1 MNVSYN
7 FTIKKELP
15 LAYSRLAGVVKIYPL
30 SSSLFHDRRFPIFC
44 GRGML
49 RPTLCALSPVCKEV
63 YSSQQEKIMR
73 YLKFLFSLIRG
84 CWKVIHTSLTV
95 LATFFFLGVLALFFI
110 GLSHKAPEV
119 AVPEG
124 AALLVNPHGNVVE
137 KQPALRLFGREL
149 NKLAGFPLEDEDVIL
164 QDLLD
169 TINAAAGDPHIKL
182 LVLDLDRLG
191 NISLDQIR
199 SIGKS
204 LELVKEQGKL
214 VIAVGD
220 SFNQSQYYLASWAD
234 QIYLNP
240 MGGVDLHGFS
250 VVKLYLKEM
259 LDKLAVNI
267 HIFRVGS
274 YKAAVEPL
282 IRNDMSPE
290 DRTANL
296 FWLEKLWQLYCT
308 DIAKNRKMSVEDLQ
322 NKITGQAKLLTMA
335 DGNTA
340 TFALNAKLVDALKS
354 RPEMLEAMRKI
365 VGSAKN
371 STDIN
376 AIQFDQY
383 LTTLTPTYTDAKEKK
398 PLIGIIYASGNIV
411 YGKGDDNQIGADTL
425 IEQIKR
431 ARQDSHIKAL
441 VLRLDTGGGSA
452 FASELIRQEIVLTQ
466 KKGKPVVV
474 SMGAVTASGGY
485 WLAANANHL
494 VAAPSTLTGSIG
506 IFGAAPTLEKTLANM
521 GIHSDGVT
529 VGKGT
534 LPPGFTRGMSP
545 EDEAS
550 FQLSVENGYKRFLE
564 IVAQGRGKKVSNVE
578 AIAQGRV
585 WDGATALQLGLVDSL
600 GDLHDAVKVAARLAK
615 VPAENAVFIRAPAN
629 TFFEQMVEQKLP
641 WESQL
646 VSKWLSFAS
655 FSAATLAVHD
665 HLTSQYS
672 FLFEQADPNGL
683 YAHSFLPDPGEIAH

>member
-1 MNVSYN
+1 MAV
-7 FTIKKELP
+7 FPETITLI
-15 LAYSRLAGVVKIYPL
+15 GVN
-30 SSSLFHDRRFPIFC
+30 
-44 GRGML
+44 
-49 RPTLCALSPVCKEV
+49 
-63 YSSQQEKIMR
+63 
-73 YLKFLFSLIRG
+73 
-84 CWKVIHTSLTV
+84 
-95 LATFFFLGVLALFFI
+95 
-110 GLSHKAPEV
+110 HKTA
-119 AVPEG
+119 
-124 AALLVNPHGNVVE
+124 
-137 KQPALRLFGREL
+137 
-149 NKLAGFPLEDEDVIL
+149 
-164 QDLLD
+164 
-169 TINAAAGDPHIKL
+169 
-182 LVLDLDRLG
+182 
-191 NISLDQIR
+191 
-199 SIGKS
+199 S
-204 LELVKEQGKL
+204 LELRERLACAGGYDGPLAALAKVETVKE
-214 VIAVGD
+214 
-220 SFNQSQYYLASWAD
+220 YYLLSTCNRVEILYVCHQGVKPQKEILSALFSPAVSADELLPHLYQYEQQEAVAHLFQVAASLDSMVVGEA
-234 QIYLNP
+234 QILGQMKDAYRYAAERGSTGLILNRL
-240 MGGVDLHGFS
+240 LHKSFS
-250 VVKLYLKEM
+250 VAK
-259 LDKLAVNI
+259 
-267 HIFRVGS
+267 RV
-274 YKAAVEPL
+274 
-282 IRNDMSPE
+282 
-290 DRTANL
+290 RT
-296 FWLEKLWQLYCT
+296 ET
-308 DIAKNRKMSVEDLQ
+308 R
-322 NKITGQAKLLTMA
+322 
-335 DGNTA
+335 
-340 TFALNAKLVDALKS
+340 
-354 RPEMLEAMRKI
+354 
-365 VGSAKN
+365 
-371 STDIN
+371 
-376 AIQFDQY
+376 
-383 LTTLTPTYTDAKEKK
+383 
-398 PLIGIIYASGNIV
+398 
-411 YGKGDDNQIGADTL
+411 IGASAVS
-425 IEQIKR
+425 IIKR